1 MEENQTVPAMI
12 PEGDF
17 AAFLEGEKVETLLSP
32 LGYAYCAEGQDAD
45 LRVKRLERLEVT
57 ARRRG
62 ATPAQMEDWRMLR
75 DRELDVEWMLNR
87 DSVRSKARW
96 VALQGSPLQTI
107 ASVQP
112 REAEYLAEPYLPR
125 GMITIL
131 AGHAGQGKTTL
142 ALWLASH
149 VSNGDLLPGGK
160 PGNVYYFTTEND
172 ESIVLRPRLEA
183 MDARLDRVMVMRS
196 DARQLTLTDPRLF
209 EMHKI
214 FDGKPDLIVF
224 DPVQSYVGKK
234 LDMNRTDDVRAPLF
248 ERRDMFFVAVD
259 QIDLPARFGDVRF
272 MMDNL
277 NKLLHATNAAVVL
290 ICHTKKAPMGFNG
303 RPCELINGSSDFVN
317 AARSVC
323 FLGRDPARPDVCVV
337 AQEKNSLGL
346 PGASLAFTIG
356 EDGAVHWSDEE
367 CELTAA
373 QILTYSNEKRQH
385 ATRPSERAQA
395 ALRDLLAKN
404 EKMRSTDIL
413 EACAKQ
419 GISRSAVYRARDELP
434 IQKQRTGM
442 GSFWSMPAK
451 SQMDTTTE

>member
-45 LRVKRLERLEVT
+45 LRMKRLERLEVT

-62 ATPAQMEDWRMLR
+62 ATPAQMEDWHMLR
-75 DRELDVEWMLNR
+75 NRELDVEWMLNR

-149 VSNGDLLPGGK
+149 VSNGDLMPGGK

-234 LDMNRTDDVRAPLF
+234 LDMNRTD
-248 ERRDMFFVAVD
+248 
-259 QIDLPARFGDVRF
+259 DVRF

-373 QILTYSNEKRQH
+373 QILTYSDEKRRH
-385 ATRPSERAQA
+385 AVSPSERAQA

>member
-1 MEENQTVPAMI
+1 MEENQTVPVMI

-57 ARRRG
+57 ARQRG

-96 VALQGSPLQTI
+96 VALQGSLLQTI

-149 VSNGDLLPGGK
+149 VSNGDLMPGGK

-183 MDARLDRVMVMRS
+183 MGARLDRVMVMRS

-234 LDMNRTDDVRAPLF
+234 LDMNRTD
-248 ERRDMFFVAVD
+248 
-259 QIDLPARFGDVRF
+259 DVRF

-373 QILTYSNEKRQH
+373 QILTYSDEKRRH
-385 ATRPSERAQA
+385 AASPSERAQA

-451 SQMDTTTE
+451 SQIDTTTE

>member
-45 LRVKRLERLEVT
+45 IRMKRLERLEVT
-57 ARRRG
+57 ARQRG
-62 ATPAQMEDWRMLR
+62 ATPAQMEDWHMLR
-75 DRELDVEWMLNR
+75 NRELDVEWMLNR

-125 GMITIL
+125 GMIAIL

-149 VSNGDLLPGGK
+149 VSNGDLMPGGK

-234 LDMNRTDDVRAPLF
+234 LDMNRTDDVR
-248 ERRDMFFVAVD
+248 
-259 QIDLPARFGDVRF
+259 F

-346 PGASLAFTIG
+346 QGASLAFTIG

-373 QILTYSNEKRQH
+373 QILTYSDEKRRH
-385 ATRPSERAQA
+385 AARPSERAQA

>member
-17 AAFLEGEKVETLLSP
+17 AVFLEGEKVETLLSP

-45 LRVKRLERLEVT
+45 IRMKRLERLEVT
-57 ARRRG
+57 ARQRG
-62 ATPAQMEDWRMLR
+62 ATPAQMEDWHMLR
-75 DRELDVEWMLNR
+75 NRELDVEWMLNR

-149 VSNGDLLPGGK
+149 VSNGDLMPGGK

-234 LDMNRTDDVRAPLF
+234 LDMNRTD
-248 ERRDMFFVAVD
+248 
-259 QIDLPARFGDVRF
+259 DVRF

-373 QILTYSNEKRQH
+373 QILTYSDEKRRH
-385 ATRPSERAQA
+385 AASPSERAQA
-395 ALRDLLAKN
+395 ALRDLLEKN

>member
-45 LRVKRLERLEVT
+45 LRMKRLERLEVT
-57 ARRRG
+57 ARQRG
-62 ATPAQMEDWRMLR
+62 ATPAQMEDWHMLR
-75 DRELDVEWMLNR
+75 NRELDVEWMLNR

-149 VSNGDLLPGGK
+149 VSNGDLMPGGK

-196 DARQLTLTDPRLF
+196 DARQLTLIDPRLF

-234 LDMNRTDDVRAPLF
+234 LDMNRTD
-248 ERRDMFFVAVD
+248 
-259 QIDLPARFGDVRF
+259 DVRF

-373 QILTYSNEKRQH
+373 QILTYSDEKRRH
-385 ATRPSERAQA
+385 AARPSERAQA

-451 SQMDTTTE
+451 SQTDTTTE

>member
-17 AAFLEGEKVETLLSP
+17 AVFLEGEKVETLLSP

-45 LRVKRLERLEVT
+45 IRMKRLERLEVT
-57 ARRRG
+57 ARQRG
-62 ATPAQMEDWRMLR
+62 ATPAQMEDWHMLR
-75 DRELDVEWMLNR
+75 NRELDVEWMLNR

-149 VSNGDLLPGGK
+149 VSNGDLMPGGK

-196 DARQLTLTDPRLF
+196 DARQLTLTDPRMF

-234 LDMNRTDDVRAPLF
+234 LDMNRTDDVR
-248 ERRDMFFVAVD
+248 
-259 QIDLPARFGDVRF
+259 F

-290 ICHTKKAPMGFNG
+290 ICHTKKAPLGFNG

-385 ATRPSERAQA
+385 AARPSERAQA

>member
-45 LRVKRLERLEVT
+45 IRVKRLERLEAT
-57 ARRRG
+57 ARQRG
-62 ATPAQMEDWRMLR
+62 ATPTQMEDWHMLR
-75 DRELDVEWMLNR
+75 NRELDVEWMLNR

-149 VSNGDLLPGGK
+149 VSNGDLMPGGK

-234 LDMNRTDDVRAPLF
+234 LDMNRTDDVR
-248 ERRDMFFVAVD
+248 
-259 QIDLPARFGDVRF
+259 F

-290 ICHTKKAPMGFNG
+290 ICHTKKAPVGFNG

-373 QILTYSNEKRQH
+373 QILTYSDEKRRH
-385 ATRPSERAQA
+385 AARPSERAQA

>member
-45 LRVKRLERLEVT
+45 IRMKRLERLEVT

-62 ATPAQMEDWRMLR
+62 ATPAQMEDWHMLR
-75 DRELDVEWMLNR
+75 NRELDVEWMLNR

-149 VSNGDLLPGGK
+149 VSNGDLMPGGK

-234 LDMNRTDDVRAPLF
+234 LDMNRTD
-248 ERRDMFFVAVD
+248 
-259 QIDLPARFGDVRF
+259 DVRF

-373 QILTYSNEKRQH
+373 QILTYSNEKRRH
-385 ATRPSERAQA
+385 AARPSERAQA

>member
-12 PEGDF
+12 SEGDF

-45 LRVKRLERLEVT
+45 IRMKRLERLEVT
-57 ARRRG
+57 ARQRG
-62 ATPAQMEDWRMLR
+62 ATPAQMEDWHMLR
-75 DRELDVEWMLNR
+75 NRELDVEWMLNR

-149 VSNGDLLPGGK
+149 VSNGDLMPGGK

-234 LDMNRTDDVRAPLF
+234 LDMNRTD
-248 ERRDMFFVAVD
+248 
-259 QIDLPARFGDVRF
+259 DVRF

-367 CELTAA
+367 CELIAA
-373 QILTYSNEKRQH
+373 QILTYSDEKRRH
-385 ATRPSERAQA
+385 AARPSERAQA

>member
-57 ARRRG
+57 ARQRG
-62 ATPAQMEDWRMLR
+62 ATPAQMEDWHMLR
-75 DRELDVEWMLNR
+75 NRELDVEWMLNR

-149 VSNGDLLPGGK
+149 VSNGDLMPGGK
-160 PGNVYYFTTEND
+160 PGNIYYFTTEND

-214 FDGKPDLIVF
+214 FDGKPDLIIF

-234 LDMNRTDDVRAPLF
+234 LDMNRTD
-248 ERRDMFFVAVD
+248 
-259 QIDLPARFGDVRF
+259 DVRF

-373 QILTYSNEKRQH
+373 QILTYSDEKRRH
-385 ATRPSERAQA
+385 AARPSERAQA

>member
-45 LRVKRLERLEVT
+45 LRMKRLERLEVT
-57 ARRRG
+57 ARQRG
-62 ATPAQMEDWRMLR
+62 ATPAQMEDWHMLR
-75 DRELDVEWMLNR
+75 NRELDVEWMLNR

-149 VSNGDLLPGGK
+149 VSNGDLMPGGK

-234 LDMNRTDDVRAPLF
+234 LDMNRTD
-248 ERRDMFFVAVD
+248 
-259 QIDLPARFGDVRF
+259 DVRF

-373 QILTYSNEKRQH
+373 QILTYSDEKRRH
-385 ATRPSERAQA
+385 AASPSERAQA

>member
-62 ATPAQMEDWRMLR
+62 ATPAQMEDWHMLR
-75 DRELDVEWMLNR
+75 NRELDVEWMLNR

-149 VSNGDLLPGGK
+149 VSNGDLMPGGK

-234 LDMNRTDDVRAPLF
+234 LDMNRTD
-248 ERRDMFFVAVD
+248 
-259 QIDLPARFGDVRF
+259 DVRF

-373 QILTYSNEKRQH
+373 QILTYSDEKRRH
-385 ATRPSERAQA
+385 AARPSERAQA

-451 SQMDTTTE
+451 SQTDTTTE

>member
-17 AAFLEGEKVETLLSP
+17 AVFLEGEKVETLLSP

-45 LRVKRLERLEVT
+45 IRMKRLERLEVT
-57 ARRRG
+57 ARQRG
-62 ATPAQMEDWRMLR
+62 ATPAQMEDWHMLR
-75 DRELDVEWMLNR
+75 NRELDVEWMLNR

-149 VSNGDLLPGGK
+149 VSNGDLMPGGK

-234 LDMNRTDDVRAPLF
+234 LDMNRTD
-248 ERRDMFFVAVD
+248 
-259 QIDLPARFGDVRF
+259 DVRF

-373 QILTYSNEKRQH
+373 QILTYSDEKRRH
-385 ATRPSERAQA
+385 AARPSERAQA
-395 ALRDLLAKN
+395 TLRDLLAKN

>member
-17 AAFLEGEKVETLLSP
+17 AVFLEGEKVETLLSP

-45 LRVKRLERLEVT
+45 IRVKRLERLEVT
-57 ARRRG
+57 ARQRG
-62 ATPAQMEDWRMLR
+62 ATPAQMEDWHILR
-75 DRELDVEWMLNR
+75 NRELDVEWMLNR

-149 VSNGDLLPGGK
+149 VSNGDLMPGGK

-234 LDMNRTDDVRAPLF
+234 LDMNRTD
-248 ERRDMFFVAVD
+248 
-259 QIDLPARFGDVRF
+259 DVRF

-373 QILTYSNEKRQH
+373 QILTYSDEKRRH
-385 ATRPSERAQA
+385 AASPSERAQA

>member
-45 LRVKRLERLEVT
+45 IRMKRLERLEVT
-57 ARRRG
+57 ARQRG
-62 ATPAQMEDWRMLR
+62 ATPAQMEDWHMLR
-75 DRELDVEWMLNR
+75 NRELDVEWMLNR

-149 VSNGDLLPGGK
+149 VSNGDLMPGGK

-234 LDMNRTDDVRAPLF
+234 LDMNRTDDVR
-248 ERRDMFFVAVD
+248 
-259 QIDLPARFGDVRF
+259 F

-337 AQEKNSLGL
+337 AQEKNSLGM
-346 PGASLAFTIG
+346 PGVSLAFTIG

-373 QILTYSNEKRQH
+373 QILTYSDEKRRH
-385 ATRPSERAQA
+385 AARPSERAQA

>member
-17 AAFLEGEKVETLLSP
+17 AAFLKEEKVETLLSP

-45 LRVKRLERLEVT
+45 IRMKRLERLEVT
-57 ARRRG
+57 ARQRG
-62 ATPAQMEDWRMLR
+62 ATPAQMEDWHMLR
-75 DRELDVEWMLNR
+75 NRELDVEWMLNR

-149 VSNGDLLPGGK
+149 VSNGDLMPGGK

-234 LDMNRTDDVRAPLF
+234 LDMNRTD
-248 ERRDMFFVAVD
+248 
-259 QIDLPARFGDVRF
+259 DVRF

-356 EDGAVHWSDEE
+356 ENGAVHWSDEE

-373 QILTYSNEKRQH
+373 QILTYSDEKRRH
-385 ATRPSERAQA
+385 AASPSERAQA
-395 ALRDLLAKN
+395 TLRDLLAKN

>member
-17 AAFLEGEKVETLLSP
+17 AVCLEGEKVETLLSP

-45 LRVKRLERLEVT
+45 IRVKRLERLEVT
-57 ARRRG
+57 ARQRG
-62 ATPAQMEDWRMLR
+62 ATQAQMEDWHMLR
-75 DRELDVEWMLNR
+75 NRELDVEWMLNR

-149 VSNGDLLPGGK
+149 VSNGDLMPGGK

-234 LDMNRTDDVRAPLF
+234 LDMNRTD
-248 ERRDMFFVAVD
+248 
-259 QIDLPARFGDVRF
+259 DVRF

-373 QILTYSNEKRQH
+373 QILTYSDEKRRH
-385 ATRPSERAQA
+385 AARPSERAQA

-451 SQMDTTTE
+451 SQLDTTTE

>member
-45 LRVKRLERLEVT
+45 LRMKRLERLEVT
-57 ARRRG
+57 ARQRG
-62 ATPAQMEDWRMLR
+62 ATPAQMEDWHMLR
-75 DRELDVEWMLNR
+75 NRELDVEWMLNR

-149 VSNGDLLPGGK
+149 VSNGDLMPGGK

-234 LDMNRTDDVRAPLF
+234 LDMNRTDDVR
-248 ERRDMFFVAVD
+248 
-259 QIDLPARFGDVRF
+259 F

-290 ICHTKKAPMGFNG
+290 LCHTKKAPMGFNG

-346 PGASLAFTIG
+346 PGASLTFTIG

-373 QILTYSNEKRQH
+373 QILTYSDEKRRH
-385 ATRPSERAQA
+385 AARPSERAQA

>member
-17 AAFLEGEKVETLLSP
+17 AAFLKEEKVETLLSP

-45 LRVKRLERLEVT
+45 IRMKRLERLEVT
-57 ARRRG
+57 ARQRG
-62 ATPAQMEDWRMLR
+62 ATPAQMEDWHMLR
-75 DRELDVEWMLNR
+75 NRELDVEWMLNR
-87 DSVRSKARW
+87 DSVRNKARW

-149 VSNGDLLPGGK
+149 VSNGDLMPGGK

-234 LDMNRTDDVRAPLF
+234 LDMNRTD
-248 ERRDMFFVAVD
+248 
-259 QIDLPARFGDVRF
+259 DVRF

-373 QILTYSNEKRQH
+373 QILTYSDEKRRH
-385 ATRPSERAQA
+385 AARPSERAQA

>member
-45 LRVKRLERLEVT
+45 IRVKRLERLEVT
-57 ARRRG
+57 ARQRG
-62 ATPAQMEDWRMLR
+62 ATPAQMEDWHMLR
-75 DRELDVEWMLNR
+75 NRELDVEWMLNR
-87 DSVRSKARW
+87 DSVRNKARW

-149 VSNGDLLPGGK
+149 VSNGDLMPGGK

-234 LDMNRTDDVRAPLF
+234 LDMNRTD
-248 ERRDMFFVAVD
+248 
-259 QIDLPARFGDVRF
+259 DVRF

-373 QILTYSNEKRQH
+373 QILTYSDEKRRH
-385 ATRPSERAQA
+385 AASPSERAQA

>member
-12 PEGDF
+12 PEGNF

-45 LRVKRLERLEVT
+45 LRMKRLERLEVT
-57 ARRRG
+57 ARQRG
-62 ATPAQMEDWRMLR
+62 ATPAQMEDWHMLR
-75 DRELDVEWMLNR
+75 NRELDVEWMLNR

-149 VSNGDLLPGGK
+149 VSNGDLMPGGK

-196 DARQLTLTDPRLF
+196 DARQRTLTDPRLF

-234 LDMNRTDDVRAPLF
+234 LDMNRTD
-248 ERRDMFFVAVD
+248 
-259 QIDLPARFGDVRF
+259 DVRF

-356 EDGAVHWSDEE
+356 EDGAVHWSDEA

-373 QILTYSNEKRQH
+373 QILTYSDEKRRH
-385 ATRPSERAQA
+385 AARPSERAQA

>member
-45 LRVKRLERLEVT
+45 IRVKRLERLEVT
-57 ARRRG
+57 ARQRG

-131 AGHAGQGKTTL
+131 AGHAVQGKTTL

-149 VSNGDLLPGGK
+149 VSNGDLMPGGK

-234 LDMNRTDDVRAPLF
+234 LDMNRTDDVR
-248 ERRDMFFVAVD
+248 
-259 QIDLPARFGDVRF
+259 F

-290 ICHTKKAPMGFNG
+290 ICHTKKAPMSFNG

-373 QILTYSNEKRQH
+373 QILTYSDEKRRH
-385 ATRPSERAQA
+385 AASPSERAQA

-451 SQMDTTTE
+451 SQIDTTTE

>member
-12 PEGDF
+12 PEGNF

-149 VSNGDLLPGGK
+149 VSNGDLMPGGK

-172 ESIVLRPRLEA
+172 ESI
-183 MDARLDRVMVMRS
+183 DARLDRVMVMRS

-234 LDMNRTDDVRAPLF
+234 LDMNRTDDVR
-248 ERRDMFFVAVD
+248 
-259 QIDLPARFGDVRF
+259 F
-272 MMDNL
+272 MMANL
-277 NKLLHATNAAVVL
+277 HKLLHATNAAVVL

-373 QILTYSNEKRQH
+373 QILTYSDEKRRH
-385 ATRPSERAQA
+385 AARPSERAQA

>member
-17 AAFLEGEKVETLLSP
+17 AVFLEGEKVETLLSP

-45 LRVKRLERLEVT
+45 IRVKRLERLEVT
-57 ARRRG
+57 ARQRG
-62 ATPAQMEDWRMLR
+62 ATPAQMEDWHILR
-75 DRELDVEWMLNR
+75 NRELDVEWMLNR

-149 VSNGDLLPGGK
+149 VSNGDLMPGGK

-234 LDMNRTDDVRAPLF
+234 LDMNRTD
-248 ERRDMFFVAVD
+248 
-259 QIDLPARFGDVRF
+259 DVRF

-367 CELTAA
+367 CELIAA
-373 QILTYSNEKRQH
+373 QILTYSDEKRRH
-385 ATRPSERAQA
+385 AARPSERAQA

>member
-45 LRVKRLERLEVT
+45 IRMKRLERMEVT
-57 ARRRG
+57 ARQRG
-62 ATPAQMEDWRMLR
+62 ATPAQMEDWHILR
-75 DRELDVEWMLNR
+75 NRELDVEWMLNR

-149 VSNGDLLPGGK
+149 VSNGDLMPGGK

-214 FDGKPDLIVF
+214 FGGKPDLIVF

-234 LDMNRTDDVRAPLF
+234 LDMNRTD
-248 ERRDMFFVAVD
+248 
-259 QIDLPARFGDVRF
+259 DVRF

-373 QILTYSNEKRQH
+373 QILTYSDEKRRH
-385 ATRPSERAQA
+385 AARPSERAQA

>member
-45 LRVKRLERLEVT
+45 IRVKRLERLEVT

-62 ATPAQMEDWRMLR
+62 ATPAQMEDWHMLR
-75 DRELDVEWMLNR
+75 NRELDVEWMLNR

-96 VALQGSPLQTI
+96 VALRGSPLQTI

-149 VSNGDLLPGGK
+149 VSNGDLMPGGK

-234 LDMNRTDDVRAPLF
+234 LDMNRTD
-248 ERRDMFFVAVD
+248 
-259 QIDLPARFGDVRF
+259 DVRF

-373 QILTYSNEKRQH
+373 QILTYSDEKRRH
-385 ATRPSERAQA
+385 AARPSERAQA

>member
-45 LRVKRLERLEVT
+45 IRMKRLERLEVT
-57 ARRRG
+57 ARQRG
-62 ATPAQMEDWRMLR
+62 ATPAQMEDWHMLR
-75 DRELDVEWMLNR
+75 NRELDVEWMLNR

-149 VSNGDLLPGGK
+149 VSNGDLMSGGK

-214 FDGKPDLIVF
+214 FGGKPDLIVF

-234 LDMNRTDDVRAPLF
+234 LDMNRTD
-248 ERRDMFFVAVD
+248 
-259 QIDLPARFGDVRF
+259 DVRF

-373 QILTYSNEKRQH
+373 QILTYSDEKRRH
-385 ATRPSERAQA
+385 AASPSERAQA

>member
-57 ARRRG
+57 ARQRG
-62 ATPAQMEDWRMLR
+62 ATPAQMEDWHMLR
-75 DRELDVEWMLNR
+75 NRELDVEWMLNR
-87 DSVRSKARW
+87 DSVRNKARW

-149 VSNGDLLPGGK
+149 VSNGDLMPGGK

-234 LDMNRTDDVRAPLF
+234 LDMNRTD
-248 ERRDMFFVAVD
+248 
-259 QIDLPARFGDVRF
+259 DVRF

-367 CELTAA
+367 CELTAT
-373 QILTYSNEKRQH
+373 QILTYSDEKRRH
-385 ATRPSERAQA
+385 AARPSERAQA

>member
-149 VSNGDLLPGGK
+149 VSNGDLMPGGK

-234 LDMNRTDDVRAPLF
+234 LDMNRTD
-248 ERRDMFFVAVD
+248 
-259 QIDLPARFGDVRF
+259 DVRF

-373 QILTYSNEKRQH
+373 QILTYSDENRRH
-385 ATRPSERAQA
+385 AARPSERAQA

>member
-45 LRVKRLERLEVT
+45 IRVKRLERLEVT
-57 ARRRG
+57 ARQRG
-62 ATPAQMEDWRMLR
+62 ATPAQMEDWHMLR
-75 DRELDVEWMLNR
+75 NRELDVEWMLNR

-149 VSNGDLLPGGK
+149 VSNGDLMPGGK

-214 FDGKPDLIVF
+214 FDGKPDLIIF

-259 QIDLPARFGDVRF
+259 QIDLPARFGDVSAQHRAHCARAVNCTFHNVFLLQFYF
-272 MMDNL
+272 MDL
-277 NKLLHATNAAVVL
+277 FP
-290 ICHTKKAPMGFNG
+290 KKTDFLQ
-303 RPCELINGSSDFVN
+303 RVKKRLVENGS
-317 AARSVC
+317 
-323 FLGRDPARPDVCVV
+323 FLLFLHSPHLFPKLSG
-337 AQEKNSLGL
+337 
-346 PGASLAFTIG
+346 
-356 EDGAVHWSDEE
+356 
-367 CELTAA
+367 
-373 QILTYSNEKRQH
+373 
-385 ATRPSERAQA
+385 
-395 ALRDLLAKN
+395 
-404 EKMRSTDIL
+404 
-413 EACAKQ
+413 
-419 GISRSAVYRARDELP
+419 
-434 IQKQRTGM
+434 
-442 GSFWSMPAK
+442 
-451 SQMDTTTE
+451 

>member
-57 ARRRG
+57 ARQRG
-62 ATPAQMEDWRMLR
+62 ATPDQMEDWHMLR
-75 DRELDVEWMLNR
+75 NRELDVEWMLNR

-149 VSNGDLLPGGK
+149 VSNGDLMPGGK

-234 LDMNRTDDVRAPLF
+234 LDMNRTD
-248 ERRDMFFVAVD
+248 
-259 QIDLPARFGDVRF
+259 DVRF

-373 QILTYSNEKRQH
+373 QILTYSDEKRRH
-385 ATRPSERAQA
+385 AARPSERAQA

-451 SQMDTTTE
+451 SQTDTTTE

>member
-17 AAFLEGEKVETLLSP
+17 AAFLEGEKVEALLSP

-45 LRVKRLERLEVT
+45 IRVKRLERLEVT
-57 ARRRG
+57 ARQRG
-62 ATPAQMEDWRMLR
+62 ATPAQMEDWHMLR
-75 DRELDVEWMLNR
+75 NRELDVEWMLNR

-149 VSNGDLLPGGK
+149 VSNGDLMPGGK

-234 LDMNRTDDVRAPLF
+234 LDMNRTDDVR
-248 ERRDMFFVAVD
+248 
-259 QIDLPARFGDVRF
+259 F

-337 AQEKNSLGL
+337 AQEKNSLGM

-373 QILTYSNEKRQH
+373 QILTYSDEKRRH
-385 ATRPSERAQA
+385 AARPSERAQA

>member
-17 AAFLEGEKVETLLSP
+17 AAFLKEEKVETLLSP

-45 LRVKRLERLEVT
+45 IRMKRLERLEVT
-57 ARRRG
+57 ARQRG
-62 ATPAQMEDWRMLR
+62 ATPAQMEDWHMLR
-75 DRELDVEWMLNR
+75 NRELDVEWMLNR

-149 VSNGDLLPGGK
+149 VSNGDLMPGGK

-234 LDMNRTDDVRAPLF
+234 LDMNRTD
-248 ERRDMFFVAVD
+248 
-259 QIDLPARFGDVRF
+259 DVRF

-373 QILTYSNEKRQH
+373 QILTYSDEKRRH
-385 ATRPSERAQA
+385 AASPSERAQA

>member
-17 AAFLEGEKVETLLSP
+17 AAFLEGEKVEMLLSP

-57 ARRRG
+57 ARQRG
-62 ATPAQMEDWRMLR
+62 ATQAQMEDWHMLR
-75 DRELDVEWMLNR
+75 NRELDVEWMLNR
-87 DSVRSKARW
+87 DSVRNKARW

-149 VSNGDLLPGGK
+149 VSNGDLMPGGK

-234 LDMNRTDDVRAPLF
+234 LDMNRTD
-248 ERRDMFFVAVD
+248 
-259 QIDLPARFGDVRF
+259 DVRF

-373 QILTYSNEKRQH
+373 QILTYSDEKRRH
-385 ATRPSERAQA
+385 AARPSERAQA

>member
-1 MEENQTVPAMI
+1 MQTR
-12 PEGDF
+12 
-17 AAFLEGEKVETLLSP
+17 EKAL
-32 LGYAYCAEGQDAD
+32 A
-45 LRVKRLERLEVT
+45 VT
-57 ARRRG
+57 AEVGKAVLGKPEAILKIMMAMLARG
-62 ATPAQMEDWRMLR
+62 HVLVEDIPG
-75 DRELDVEWMLNR
+75 V
-87 DSVRSKARW
+87 
-96 VALQGSPLQTI
+96 
-107 ASVQP
+107 
-112 REAEYLAEPYLPR
+112 
-125 GMITIL
+125 
-131 AGHAGQGKTTL
+131 GKTTL

-149 VSNGDLLPGGK
+149 VSNGDLMPGGK

-196 DARQLTLTDPRLF
+196 DAPQLTLTDPRLF

-234 LDMNRTDDVRAPLF
+234 LDMNRTD
-248 ERRDMFFVAVD
+248 
-259 QIDLPARFGDVRF
+259 DVRF

-373 QILTYSNEKRQH
+373 QILTYSDEKRQH
-385 ATRPSERAQA
+385 AARPSERAQA